1 MLLENEIWGTD
12 ENILFRAQNIFT
24 CYKGGF
30 RDIRSNIVVLLVRE
44 SQAKW
49 GYQDVDI
56 SGVIKIIN
64 HFGQCVFLNPIVAV
78 NEPDIGTLRMCYSI
92 HARNADTPVFLCVA
106 GNVGIIY
113 TVIPNDLC
121 GGVRGAVIDYNYLV
135 KRLVY
140 RIVNDGR
147 QTMTDVPLCVVE
159 RDDNR

>member
-1 MLLENEIWGTD
+1 
-12 ENILFRAQNIFT
+12 
-24 CYKGGF
+24 
-30 RDIRSNIVVLLVRE
+30 
-44 SQAKW
+44 
-49 GYQDVDI
+49 
-56 SGVIKIIN
+56 
-64 HFGQCVFLNPIVAV
+64 
-78 NEPDIGTLRMCYSI
+78 
-92 HARNADTPVFLCVA
+92 VA